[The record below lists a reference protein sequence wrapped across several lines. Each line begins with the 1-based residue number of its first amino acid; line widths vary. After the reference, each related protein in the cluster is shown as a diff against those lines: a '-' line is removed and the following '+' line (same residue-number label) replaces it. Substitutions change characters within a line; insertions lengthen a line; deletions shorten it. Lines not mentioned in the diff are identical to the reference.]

1 MKGLGRWLAG
11 LTLLLAALQPAQ
23 AEADRISLYPGY
35 SNGQRL
41 LVEGRIV
48 EARSAAPV
56 READS
61 RLTNL
66 WRNLGHFFNDERQGQ
81 PLQLH
86 LQGQVWPLVSDAEGY
101 FSLDTPHPPL
111 APGWHQIMAE
121 SRGHQGQGRL
131 LVVPRENRLGLIS
144 DLDDTLLISEVT
156 RKHRLLGNTFL
167 KNPAQ
172 RQVVPG
178 TAALLARV
186 AAANPQPEAAPLFY
200 LSASPRQLQDGIA
213 DFLERNAFPAGV
225 LLTKQIREDGGGD
238 PLLDQF
244 TYKTRKIEGILARLP
259 GVRFLLLGDDGE
271 KDPEIYAWIQKLY
284 PERVAGIWIR
294 RVSPPPRQPLPP
306 GQRDLAEV
314 LAATSLPELAP

>member
-1 MKGLGRWLAG
+1 MKGIGRWLAG
-11 LTLLLAALQPAQ
+11 LTLLLAALQPIQ
-23 AEADRISLYPGY
+23 AGADRISLYPGY

-56 READS
+56 READG

-81 PLQLH
+81 PLLLH
-86 LQGQVWPLVSDAEGY
+86 LQGQAWPLASDAEGY

-167 KNPAQ
+167 KNPTQ

-186 AAANPQPEAAPLFY
+186 AAANPRPEAAPLFY

-238 PLLDQF
+238 PLLDQY

-294 RVSPPPRQPLPP
+294 RVSPPPQRPLPP

-314 LAATSLPELAP
+314 LEAASLPELAP